1 MTPEQLR
8 ARLARAEAQVI
19 DLPGNA
25 PDLDMHAG
33 DAPVLIP
40 SAVLIPIVLHAE
52 PGVLLTRRTSTLSKH
67 AGQVA
72 FPGGRMDPEDADA
85 EAAALREAEEEI
97 ALPRSEVEL
106 VGRLPDHI
114 TGTGY
119 LVSPVVGLLRPG
131 IKLVPNPE
139 EVEDIFELPLS
150 VVLDPSAPRR
160 ESAMF
165 RGARREYW
173 VWPHPTQHIWGA
185 TATILLNLANVLRER
200 S

>member
-8 ARLARAEAQVI
+8 AQLAKASARVI
-19 DLPGNA
+19 AMPGNA
-25 PDLDMHAG
+25 PDLDTYAG

-40 SAVLIPIVLHAE
+40 AAVLVPIVLHAS
-52 PGVLLTRRTSTLSKH
+52 PGVLLTRRTRTLNSH

-72 FPGGRMDPEDADA
+72 FPGGRMDPGDADC
-85 EAAALREAEEEI
+85 EATALREAEEEVS
-97 ALPRSEVEL
+97 LPRAAVEL

-119 LVSPVVGLLRPG
+119 LVSPVVGLLDPDVE
-131 IKLVPNPE
+131 LAPNPA
-139 EVEDIFELPLS
+139 EVEEIFELPLS
-150 VVLDPSAPRR
+150 TVLDPAAPRR

-185 TATILLNLANVLRER
+185 TATILLGLANVLRDR